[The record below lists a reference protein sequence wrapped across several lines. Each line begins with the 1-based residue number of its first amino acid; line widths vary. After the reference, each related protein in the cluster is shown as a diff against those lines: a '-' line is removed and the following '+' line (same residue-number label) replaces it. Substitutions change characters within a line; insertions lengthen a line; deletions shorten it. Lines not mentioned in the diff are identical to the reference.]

1 MDGDISFEVSLMHD
15 MSAHAA
21 QHHAPPTSFIR
32 KHVFSL
38 DHKVI
43 GKQYYALALVA
54 ALVGMVLSWMMRIH
68 LGWTAAA
75 IPGLQML
82 SKNGAPG
89 GVMTPEYYLQL
100 MTMHGTIMVFFVL
113 TTAPF
118 AAFGNYF
125 LPIQVGA
132 EDMPFPRFNMMSFWV
147 TFVAFLVLVS
157 AFFVGDGPSL
167 GGWTQYAPL
176 SAVGAVAGPGE
187 GLGTILWA
195 ASIGIFCIGQLLGA
209 LNFITTTLDLRVKGM
224 SLMRLPLSAW
234 AWFITSCM
242 GLTAFAV
249 LMPACILLILDHVAG
264 TSFFVASN
272 LVINDQL
279 QPHSGGSTLLWQHLF
294 WFFGHPEVYIAI
306 VPGMGIVSHVLIT
319 SMRKPMLSHRVLIY
333 SMGALAVLSYMV
345 YGHHMF
351 VSGMNPFSSLA
362 FSFPT
367 LVITIPSTIVVLM
380 WIGSLY
386 GSKLR
391 ITSASL
397 FALGFISMFVSGGV
411 SGFFLAQPSIDIMLH
426 ATYFVV
432 GHFHMVMGVAAM
444 FGIFSGTYFWF
455 PKMTGRMMNET
466 LGKIHFWLSFVGTY
480 CIFMPFHYLGMAGN
494 VRRYSAF
501 VVEYMQ
507 PLIPVHRFITVA
519 ALITGAAQLIFVYNL
534 IHSRFWGQP
543 APDNPWEATSL
554 EWSTATPP
562 PFDNFGGKHPVVYHD
577 PYQYGV
583 KSSVGDYVMQASPEE
598 VATVNEEK

>member
-1 MDGDISFEVSLMHD
+1 MHD
-15 MSAHAA
+15 VAA
-21 QHHAPPTSFIR
+21 HHAPPTSFIR

-54 ALVGMVLSWMMRIH
+54 ALAGMVLSWAMRIH
-68 LGWTAAA
+68 LGWTNAA
-75 IPGLQML
+75 IPGLQLL

-118 AAFGNYF
+118 AAFGNFF

-132 EDMPFPRFNMMSFWV
+132 EDMPFPHFNMMSFWI
-147 TFVAFLVLVS
+147 TFVAFLVLMS
-157 AFFVGDGPSL
+157 SFVLGDGPTL

-176 SAVGAVAGPGE
+176 NAVGSVGGPGQ
-187 GLGTILWA
+187 GAGVVLWA
-195 ASIGIFCIGQLLGA
+195 ISIALFCVGQLLGA
-209 LNFITTTLDLRVKGM
+209 LNFIPTTLDLRVKGM

-249 LMPACILLILDHVAG
+249 LMPACILVILDHVAG

-272 LVINDQL
+272 LVMNDQML
-279 QPHSGGSTLLWQHLF
+279 PHSGGSTLLWQHLF

-306 VPGMGIVSHVLIT
+306 VPGIGIVSHILIT
-319 SMRKPMLSHRVLIY
+319 SMRRPMLSQRVLIY

-367 LVITIPSTIVVLM
+367 LVITIPSTIVVLV
-380 WIGSLY
+380 WTFSLY

-391 ITSASL
+391 INSASL

-411 SGFFLAQPSIDIMLH
+411 SGFFHL
-426 ATYFVV
+426 VV
-432 GHFHMVMGVAAM
+432 GVAAM
-444 FGIFSGTYFWF
+444 FGIFAGTYFWF

-466 LGKIHFWLSFVGTY
+466 MGKLHFWLSFVGAY

-494 VRRYSAF
+494 VRRYSTF
-501 VVEYMQ
+501 VDDFLQ

-519 ALITGAAQLIFVYNL
+519 ALLTGAAQLIFLYNL
-534 IHSRFWGQP
+534 IHSRFWGAP

-583 KSSVGDYVMQASPEE
+583 QSSVGD
-598 VATVNEEK
+598 

>member
-1 MDGDISFEVSLMHD
+1 MHD
-15 MSAHAA
+15 VSAHAV
-21 QHHAPPTSFIR
+21 HHAPPQGFIR

-43 GKQYYALALVA
+43 GKQYYALALLAVF
-54 ALVGMVLSWMMRIH
+54 VGMVLSWIMRLH
-68 LGWTAAA
+68 LGWTNLA
-75 IPGLQML
+75 IPGLHLL
-82 SKNGAPG
+82 SKTGAPG
-89 GVMTPEYYLQL
+89 DLMTPEYYLQL

-118 AAFGNYF
+118 AAFGNFF

-147 TFVAFLVLVS
+147 TFTAFVVLIS
-157 AFFVGDGPSL
+157 SFFVGDGPTL

-176 SAVGAVAGPGE
+176 NAVGPVGGPGQ
-187 GLGTILWA
+187 GMGVVLWA
-195 ASIGIFCIGQLLGA
+195 ASIAIFCVGQLLGS

-224 SLMRLPLSAW
+224 SLMRLPLTAW

-249 LMPACILLILDHVAG
+249 LMPACILVILDHVAG
-264 TSFFVASN
+264 TSFFVPSG

-319 SMRKPMLSHRVLIY
+319 NMRRPLLSHRVMIGC
-333 SMGALAVLSYMV
+333 MGAIAVLSYMV

-367 LVITIPSTIVVLM
+367 LIITIPATIIVLL

-386 GSKLR
+386 GSRLR
-391 ITSASL
+391 INSASL
-397 FALGFISMFVSGGV
+397 FALGFISMFVAGGV

-432 GHFHMVMGVAAM
+432 GHFHMVMAVAAI
-444 FGIFSGTYFWF
+444 FGIFAGTYFWF
-455 PKMTGRMMNET
+455 PKMAGRMMNET
-466 LGKIHFWLSFVGTY
+466 LGKVHFWLSFVGAY
-480 CIFMPFHYLGMAGN
+480 CIFMPFHYLGIAAN
-494 VRRYSAF
+494 VRRYQAF
-501 VVEYMQ
+501 VDDYLQ

-519 ALITGAAQLIFVYNL
+519 AIVTGVAQFIFLYNL
-534 IHSRFWGQP
+534 VHSYFRGEV
-543 APDNPWEATSL
+543 ASENPWEGTSL
-554 EWSTATPP
+554 EWSTPTPV
-562 PFDNFGGKHPVVYHD
+562 PFDNFAGKHPVVYHD

-583 KSSVGDYVMQASPEE
+583 QSSTGDYVMQTSSEHVVTE
-598 VATVNEEK
+598 HDER

>member
-1 MDGDISFEVSLMHD
+1 MHD
-15 MSAHAA
+15 VSAHAA
-21 QHHAPPTSFIR
+21 QHHAPPQGFIR

-54 ALVGMVLSWMMRIH
+54 VFVGMVLSWIMRLH
-68 LGWTAAA
+68 LGWTNLA
-75 IPGLQML
+75 IPGLHFL

-89 GVMTPEYYLQL
+89 DLMTPEYYLQL

-118 AAFGNYF
+118 AAFGNFF

-147 TFVAFLVLVS
+147 TFTAFLVLIS
-157 AFFVGDGPSL
+157 SFFVSDGPTL

-176 SAVGAVAGPGE
+176 NAVGPVGGPGQ
-187 GLGTILWA
+187 GMGVVLWA
-195 ASIGIFCIGQLLGA
+195 ASIGIFCIGQLLGS

-224 SLMRLPLSAW
+224 SLMRLPLTAW

-249 LMPACILLILDHVAG
+249 LMPACILVILDHVAG
-264 TSFFVASN
+264 TSFFVPSN

-319 SMRKPMLSHRVLIY
+319 NMRRPLLSHRVMIGC
-333 SMGALAVLSYMV
+333 MGAIAILSYMV

-367 LVITIPSTIVVLM
+367 LIITIPATIIVLM

-386 GSKLR
+386 GSRLR
-391 ITSASL
+391 INSASL
-397 FALGFISMFVSGGV
+397 FALGFISMFVAGGV

-432 GHFHMVMGVAAM
+432 GHFHMVMAVAAI
-444 FGIFSGTYFWF
+444 FGIFAGTYFWF

-466 LGKIHFWLSFVGTY
+466 LGKIHFWFSFVGAY
-480 CIFMPFHYLGMAGN
+480 CIFMPFHYLGIAAN
-494 VRRYSAF
+494 VRRYQAF
-501 VVEYMQ
+501 VDEYLQ
-507 PLIPVHRFITVA
+507 PLIPLHRFITVA
-519 ALITGAAQLIFVYNL
+519 AIVTGVAQFIFLYNL
-534 IHSRFWGQP
+534 IHSRFWGKP
-543 APDNPWEATSL
+543 APDNPWEGTSL
-554 EWSTATPP
+554 EWSTSTPP

-583 KSSVGDYVMQASPEE
+583 QSSTGDYVMQTSPEQVVSE
-598 VATVNEEK
+598 HDEK

>member
-1 MDGDISFEVSLMHD
+1 MHD
-15 MSAHAA
+15 MSAHGV

-43 GKQYYALALVA
+43 GKQYYALALIA
-54 ALVGMVLSWMMRIH
+54 ALVGMALSWLMRIH
-68 LGWTAAA
+68 LGWTNAT
-75 IPGLQML
+75 IPGLRLL
-82 SKNGAPG
+82 SPNGAPG
-89 GVMTPEYYLQL
+89 GLMTPEYYLQL

-118 AAFGNYF
+118 AAFGNFF

-147 TFVAFLVLVS
+147 TFVAFLVLMS
-157 AFFVGDGPSL
+157 SFFVGDGPTL

-176 SAVGAVAGPGE
+176 NAVGAVAGPGQ
-187 GLGTILWA
+187 GLGVILWA
-195 ASIGIFCIGQLLGA
+195 TSIALFCVGQLLGA

-249 LMPACILLILDHVAG
+249 LMPACILVILDHVAG

-306 VPGMGIVSHVLIT
+306 VPGIGIVSHVLIT
-319 SMRKPMLSHRVLIY
+319 NMRRPMLSHRVLIY

-367 LVITIPSTIVVLM
+367 LVITIPSTIVVLI
-380 WIGSLY
+380 WVFSLY

-391 ITSASL
+391 INSASL

-444 FGIFSGTYFWF
+444 FGIFAGTYFWF

-501 VVEYMQ
+501 VDDYLQ

-519 ALITGAAQLIFVYNL
+519 AILTGVAQLIFVYNL
-534 IHSRFWGQP
+534 IHSRFWGKP

-583 KSSVGDYVMQASPEE
+583 QSSTGDYVMQTSPEQ
-598 VATVNEEK
+598 VKTDQEEK

>member
-1 MDGDISFEVSLMHD
+1 MHD
-15 MSAHAA
+15 MSGHATA
-21 QHHAPPTSFIR
+21 AHHAPPTSFIR
-32 KHVFSL
+32 KHIFSL

-43 GKQYYALALVA
+43 GKQYYGLALVA
-54 ALVGMVLSWMMRIH
+54 VLVGMVLSWLMRIH
-68 LGWTAAA
+68 LAWTNYP
-75 IPGLQML
+75 IPGLHLL
-82 SKNGAPG
+82 SANGAPG
-89 GVMTPEYYLQL
+89 NVMTPEYYLQL
-100 MTMHGTIMVFFVL
+100 MTMHATIMVFFVL

-132 EDMPFPRFNMMSFWV
+132 EDMPFPHFNMISFWV
-147 TFVAFLVLVS
+147 TFVGFLVLVS
-157 AFFVGDGPSL
+157 SFFVSDGPTL

-176 SAVGAVAGPGE
+176 SAVGPVGGPGE
-187 GLGTILWA
+187 GAGVILWA
-195 ASIGIFCIGQLLGA
+195 TSIAIFCVGQLLGS
-209 LNFITTTLDLRVKGM
+209 LNFITTTLDMRTRGM
-224 SLMRLPLSAW
+224 SLWRLPLSAW

-264 TSFFVASN
+264 TSFFVPSN
-272 LVINDQL
+272 LVISDQL

-319 SMRKPMLSHRVLIY
+319 NMRKPMLSHRVLIY

-351 VSGMNPFSSLA
+351 VSGMNPVSSLA

-367 LVITIPSTIVVLM
+367 LLITIPSTIIVLI
-380 WIGSLY
+380 WLGSLY
-386 GSKLR
+386 GAKLR
-391 ITSASL
+391 INTASL
-397 FALGFISMFVSGGV
+397 FSLGFISMFISGGV

-444 FGIFSGTYFWF
+444 FGIFAGTYFWF
-455 PKMTGRMMNET
+455 PKMFGRMMNET
-466 LGKIHFWLSFVGTY
+466 LGKVHFWCSFVGTY
-480 CIFMPFHYLGMAGN
+480 AIFMPFHYLGLAGN
-494 VRRYSAF
+494 VRRYQAF
-501 VVEYMQ
+501 VIDYMH
-507 PLIPVHRFITVA
+507 PFIPVHRFITVA
-519 ALITGAAQLIFVYNL
+519 ALFTGASQLIFLYNL
-534 IHSRFWGQP
+534 IHSRFWGEP
-543 APDNPWEATSL
+543 ATDNPWQATSL
-554 EWSTATPP
+554 EWSTPTTPP
-562 PFDNFGGKHPVVYHD
+562 PHNNFGDKLPEVYHD

-583 KSSVGDYVMQASPEE
+583 ESTLGDYVMQASPEK
-598 VATVNEEK
+598 VKSAHEEA